1 MGTAVHIGCNKIL
14 IQIND
19 HQSLFL
25 YTGMFDKLRV
35 DCSENLTKWIFLVS
49 FLCAAVSIFTT

>member
-1 MGTAVHIGCNKIL
+1 MII
-14 IQIND
+14 
-19 HQSLFL
+19 SLFL